1 MKKAS
6 IPLIVAIILSL
17 GPALLS
23 GDNLP
28 FDRAQRALQL
38 KDYKTAIT
46 ICLGELELRP
56 ADYDVHFLLAQAYSR
71 SGDRDKAMAQLAK
84 MDALFPKN
92 SDVILFMAR
101 IHTWKGQY
109 AEALARYE
117 EVLAFAPDNEEALI
131 GTGDIA
137 ARRKDHARAREIY
150 GKVLERNPESADT
163 YYHLGLLHQWEG
175 NTGQARENYEK
186 AVALAPGN
194 DDYRAF
200 LTRAT
205 PRMQRRFELRY
216 GHEVEAWNDG
226 RDDFQN
232 DRLALHL
239 ELPKEAGVLILKYN
253 QTLRFGGT
261 DHQFGLEAYPKLW
274 SKAYGHFELDYA
286 SPAVSFPQWS
296 YLLEIYQ
303 GFLSAAEAS
312 LGVWHMSFPDRP
324 VTVILGSL
332 GYYWGNYYPYVRFN
346 VSDDS
351 GHSSFSWVLNVRRY
365 FSAENFVYA
374 GFGKGSLL
382 TEAPAADDFWAAR
395 GTVWLAGVTWYV
407 FQKIRLEGHFSSTTE
422 SGLTRTTLTLSAGY
436 RWR

>member
-1 MKKAS
+1 MKKATA
-6 IPLIVAIILSL
+6 PLIVGIILSL
-17 GPALLS
+17 SPALLS
-23 GDNLP
+23 GDNRP
-28 FDRAQRALQL
+28 FDRAQRALQI
-38 KDYKTAIT
+38 KDYKSAIA

-84 MDALFPKN
+84 MNALFPKN

-101 IHTWKGQY
+101 IHTWKGEY
-109 AEALARYE
+109 DKARTRYND
-117 EVLAFAPDNEEALI
+117 VLEFAPDNEEALV
-131 GTGDIA
+131 GLADVA
-137 ARRKDHARAREIY
+137 ARQRDFGRAHEIL
-150 GKVLERNPESADT
+150 GQVLEKNPRNADA
-163 YYHLGLLHQWEG
+163 YYHLGLLYQWQG
-175 NTGQARENYEK
+175 NRGQARENYEK
-186 AVALAPGN
+186 AIALEPGN

-200 LTRAT
+200 LTRTT
-205 PRMQRRFELRY
+205 PRLQKKFELRY

-239 ELPKEAGVLILKYN
+239 ELPRDAGVLILKYN
-253 QTLRFGGT
+253 QTLRFGDT

-274 SKAYGHFELDYA
+274 SKAYGRFELDYA
-286 SPAVSFPQWS
+286 SPAVSYPQWS
-296 YLLEIYQ
+296 YLAEIYQ
-303 GFLSAAEAS
+303 GFFSAAEAS
-312 LGVWHMSFPDRP
+312 VGVWRMTFPDRA
-324 VTVILGSL
+324 VTVLLGSL

-346 VSDDS
+346 VNNDS

-382 TEAPAADDFWAAR
+382 TEAPAAEDFWAAR

-407 FQKIRLEGHFSSTTE
+407 LQKIRLEGHFSSTTE
-422 SGLTRTTLTLSAGY
+422 SGLTRNTLILSAGY